1 MVVLLGVLGLPTLSC
16 TFKKRQID
24 VHDNGVFY
32 FYGQT
37 LALSSAASAILSFV
51 MTTLSNAP
59 TPGEALRSRPTMRDV
74 AALAGVSLKTVS
86 RVVNRESGVSGD
98 LVSKVERAADELDY
112 RHDLTASNLRRSDR
126 KTATIGLIF
135 EDVSNPYFSSVH
147 RGIEEVARE
156 HGTAVFAASVDEN
169 PEREKDLVVAFT
181 QRRVDAI
188 IMTPTVREQA
198 YLNHERRGGLVIVF
212 VDREPRGF
220 EADCVVTDNE
230 AGSAIATGHLLGR
243 GHRRVAFV
251 GDYENITT
259 ASQRHAGYA
268 KAMSSSG
275 APDASDLVRRDVHT
289 LDSATEAVLALLDS
303 PMPPTAIFAAQ
314 NLITMGA
321 VRALQLRG
329 LQHSVALVGFD
340 DFSMADALEPGI
352 TVVAQDPREIGRRA
366 AQLAFARIE
375 APELPTDTHVVPSVL
390 VIRGSGEIPPGR

>member
-1 MVVLLGVLGLPTLSC
+1 MH
-16 TFKKRQID
+16 
-24 VHDNGVFY
+24 VHDNGVCY

-98 LVSKVERAADELDY
+98 LVAKVERAAGQLDY

-156 HGTAVFAASVDEN
+156 LGTAVFAASVDEN

-188 IMTPTVREQA
+188 IMSPTVRDQS
-198 YLNHERRGGLVIVF
+198 YLDYERRGGLVVVF

-220 EADCVVTDNE
+220 DADCVVTDNE
-230 AGSAIATGHLLGR
+230 AGAAMATCHLLER
-243 GHRRVAFV
+243 GHGQVAFV
-251 GDYENITT
+251 GDNENIST
-259 ASQRHAGYA
+259 ASQRFAGFA
-268 KAMSSSG
+268 KALRTAGSAML
-275 APDASDLVRRDVHT
+275 PELVRRDAHT
-289 LDSATEAVLALLDS
+289 KESATDAVLALLDS
-303 PMPPTAIFAAQ
+303 STPPTAIFAAQ

-321 VRALQLRG
+321 VRALQMRG

-340 DFSMADALEPGI
+340 DFSMADALDPGV

-366 AQLAFARIE
+366 AQLAFARIDS
-375 APELPTDTHVVPSVL
+375 PELPTAVHVVPSVL
-390 VIRGSGEIPPGR
+390 IRRGSGEIPPGR

>member
-1 MVVLLGVLGLPTLSC
+1 MVVVLGVLGPPPQSC
-16 TFKKRQID
+16 TLVWQEMY
-24 VHDNGVFY
+24 VHDSAACH
-32 FYGQT
+32 FYGHT
-37 LALSSAASAILSFV
+37 LVLSSAASAILNFV
-51 MTTLSNAP
+51 MTTLSNPP

-112 RHDLTASNLRRSDR
+112 RHDLTASNLRRADR
-126 KTATIGLIF
+126 RTATIGLIF

-147 RGIEEVARE
+147 RGIEEIARQ
-156 HGTAVFAASVDEN
+156 HGTAVFAASVDES
-169 PEREKDLVVAFT
+169 PEREKELVVAFT

-188 IMTPTVREQA
+188 IMTPTVREQT
-198 YLNHERRGGLVIVF
+198 YLVHERRGGLVIVF

-220 EADCVVTDNE
+220 DADCVVTDNE
-230 AGSAIATGHLLGR
+230 VGAAIATGHLLER

-259 ASQRHAGYA
+259 ASQRYAGYA
-268 KAMSSSG
+268 RAMSPFG
-275 APDASDLVRRDVHT
+275 GPAYSDLVRRDVHT

-303 PMPPTAIFAAQ
+303 PTPPTAIFAAQ

-340 DFSMADALEPGI
+340 DFSMADSLDPGV

-366 AQLAFARIE
+366 ARLAFSRIE
-375 APELPTDTHVVPSVL
+375 APERPTDIHVVPSVL
-390 VIRGSGEIPPGR
+390 VKRGSGEIPPGR

>member
-1 MVVLLGVLGLPTLSC
+1 
-16 TFKKRQID
+16 
-24 VHDNGVFY
+24 
-32 FYGQT
+32 
-37 LALSSAASAILSFV
+37 
-51 MTTLSNAP
+51 MTTLSNRP
-59 TPGEALRSRPTMRDV
+59 TGVDGLRSRPTMRDV

-86 RVVNRESGVSGD
+86 RVVNSERGVSEVLIG
-98 LVSKVERAADELDY
+98 KVKRAADELDY

-169 PEREKDLVVAFT
+169 PARERDLVVAFT

-188 IMTPTVREQA
+188 IMSPTVRDQT
-198 YLNHERRGGLVIVF
+198 YLDHERRGGLVVVF

-220 EADCVVTDNE
+220 DADCVVTDNE
-230 AGSAIATGHLLGR
+230 PGAALATGHLLKR
-243 GHRRVAFV
+243 GHIRVAFV
-251 GDYENITT
+251 GDFETITT

-268 KAMSSSG
+268 KAMSSAG
-275 APDASDLVRRDVHT
+275 APAFPDLVRRGVRTKDA
-289 LDSATEAVLALLDS
+289 ATEAVLALLDA
-303 PMPPTAIFAAQ
+303 PEPPTAIFAAQ

-340 DFSMADALEPGI
+340 DFSMADALVPGV
-352 TVVAQDPREIGRRA
+352 TVVAQDPREIGRMA
-366 AQLAFARIE
+366 ARLAFVRIK
-375 APELPTDTHVVPSVL
+375 APDLPTAVYVVPSGL